1 MIIREMEERDLP
13 AADALEER
21 CFSVPWAPGSFQEI
35 LGRDAYHLVVAEE
48 EGKILGL
55 GVLMSVIDSGDV
67 MDLAVAPE
75 ARRKGIGRAL
85 LTELIRTAD
94 ARGVRRLFLEVRE
107 HNEAAIR
114 LYETSG
120 FLRIGVRRD
129 YYEKPREDALLYV
142 RAWLEGQE

>member
-1 MIIREMEERDLP
+1 MIIREMEERDLS
-13 AADALEER
+13 AADALEAR
-21 CFSVPWAPGSFQEI
+21 CFSVPWAPGSFKE
-35 LGRDAYHLVVAEE
+35 LLDRDAYHLVVAEE
-48 EGKILGL
+48 AGKILGL

-75 ARRKGIGRAL
+75 ARQKGIGRAL
-85 LTELIRTAD
+85 LTELIHTAD

-120 FLRIGVRRD
+120 FLQIGVRRD

-142 RAWLEGQE
+142 RAALEEQE